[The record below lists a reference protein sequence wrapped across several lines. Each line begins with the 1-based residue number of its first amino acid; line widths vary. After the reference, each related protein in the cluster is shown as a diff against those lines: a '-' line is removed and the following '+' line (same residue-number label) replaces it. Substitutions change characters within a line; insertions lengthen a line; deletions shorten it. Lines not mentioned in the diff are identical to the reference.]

1 MPSRDVSLLH
11 DGASSTVAINLEV
24 LELNETIRSNDDQ
37 LGRNSSISPADDD
50 IVLGRAYLPGPRFLP
65 R

>member
-1 MPSRDVSLLH
+1 MT
-11 DGASSTVAINLEV
+11 GASGTVAIYLEV
-24 LELNETIRSNDDQ
+24 LELNEKIRSNDDQ
-37 LGRNSSISPADDD
+37 LGRNLSISPADDD